1 MKILFLSDTHGLH
14 QKLRDLPQADILIH
28 SGDISNRGRDAEVE
42 DFIKWFS
49 AQNYQYKVFIAGNH
63 DFYFEGMTVERMQ
76 KLLPQDVYYLCD
88 TGITIEGLNIWG
100 SPVTPWF
107 FDWAFNRKR
116 GKDISRH
123 WKLIPENTDILITHG
138 PPFGILD
145 RTEAGL
151 NAGCEDLLAEVN
163 MIKPKY
169 HLFGHIHEGYGMRE
183 SSYTTF
189 VNGSIL
195 DQNNIIRNLPIAFE
209 V

>member
-14 QKLRDLPQADILIH
+14 QKLEDLPQADILIH
-28 SGDISNRGRDAEVE
+28 SGDISNRGKDAEVK
-42 DFIKWFS
+42 DFINWFS
-49 AQNYQYKVFIAGNH
+49 DQDYQYKVFIAGNH
-63 DFYFEGMTVERMQ
+63 DFYFEGVTVERMQ

-138 PPFGILD
+138 PSFGILD
-145 RTEAGL
+145 RTEAGV
-151 NAGCEDLLAEVN
+151 NAGCEDLLAEIN
-163 MIKPKY
+163 LIKPKY

-183 SSYTTF
+183 STHTTF

-195 DQNNIIRNLPIAFE
+195 DENYIIKHQPITFE
-209 V
+209 I